1 MLTWLLI
8 FVTTF
13 MRVEMREY
21 SGSDSDYSGK
31 VRNMNKRSF
40 GIKLFKELLE
50 KLSTYWVP
58 C

>member
-8 FVTTF
+8 FVTM

-31 VRNMNKRSF
+31 VRNRNKRSF
-40 GIKLFKELLE
+40 GIKLFKDLF
-50 KLSTYWVP
+50 
-58 C
+58 